1 MIGTKKVTGAGAI
14 AASLDPTR
22 AFQLSEMRIHLSAAG
37 GAGLLTMTVNSVVGV
52 EYDVKLLSLDMTAV
66 TDYVWQPTNPL
77 YFEQG
82 DTIDVAWANANN
94 RTYGLEF
101 KFSPLT

>member
-1 MIGTKKVTGAGAI
+1 MIGSKRFTGAAAI

-22 AFQLSEMRIHLSAAG
+22 NFQLAEMRIHLSAAG
-37 GAGLLTMTVNSVVGV
+37 GAGSLTMTLNSISGA
-52 EYDVKLLSLDMTAV
+52 EYDVKLLTLDMTSV
-66 TDYVWQPTNPL
+66 VDYVWQPSNPL